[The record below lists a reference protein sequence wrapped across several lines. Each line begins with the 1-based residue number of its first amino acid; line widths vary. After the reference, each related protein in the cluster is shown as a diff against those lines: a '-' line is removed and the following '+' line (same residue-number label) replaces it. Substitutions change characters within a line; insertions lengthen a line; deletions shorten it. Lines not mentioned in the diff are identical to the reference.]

1 MKPHLFYLLRFLALT
16 SAANT
21 SPLLLNDTE
30 VVNTAAHVGAIDPR
44 FTIEAYFNGPKLPLV
59 SCLVSTV
66 DFLVVLALQDFSGSM
81 GEAAWKIDDYPE
93 VGIVVAPGTVGGRIE
108 VRFVM
113 WGLRQGAAH
122 MIRLIR
128 FQAVTFTLSW
138 EGEKVGTIEL
148 VAWPSASQGTHTN
161 STWNPTQ
168 PSNLSIDNPPSSLSL
183 LPQNATITTTN
194 TQNGHLRVRTILT
207 GSAVPLFDVF
217 LLVMAVLVG
226 AAELGP
232 RERLRYYA
240 FPATGAGL
248 RIAFTESVPA
258 RTSPPFLEVRW
269 LIRSMAFIPRCMVK
283 MGASKEA
290 EVFVEVDHV
299 SVAEGLL
306 GKNGGGIGLMNVDSN
321 ESVS

>member
-1 MKPHLFYLLRFLALT
+1 
-16 SAANT
+16 
-21 SPLLLNDTE
+21 
-30 VVNTAAHVGAIDPR
+30 
-44 FTIEAYFNGPKLPLV
+44 
-59 SCLVSTV
+59 
-66 DFLVVLALQDFSGSM
+66 
-81 GEAAWKIDDYPE
+81 
-93 VGIVVAPGTVGGRIE
+93 
-108 VRFVM
+108 
-113 WGLRQGAAH
+113 
-122 MIRLIR
+122 
-128 FQAVTFTLSW
+128 
-138 EGEKVGTIEL
+138 
-148 VAWPSASQGTHTN
+148 
-161 STWNPTQ
+161 
-168 PSNLSIDNPPSSLSL
+168 
-183 LPQNATITTTN
+183 
-194 TQNGHLRVRTILT
+194 
-207 GSAVPLFDVF
+207 
-217 LLVMAVLVG
+217 MAVLVG